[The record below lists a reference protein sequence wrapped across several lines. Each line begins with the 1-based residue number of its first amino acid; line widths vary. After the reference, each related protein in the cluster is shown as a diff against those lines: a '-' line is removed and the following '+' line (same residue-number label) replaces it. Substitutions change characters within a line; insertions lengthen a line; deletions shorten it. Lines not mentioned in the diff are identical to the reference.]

1 MRMLAL
7 VITKLGWTLIG
18 LLAAIN
24 LLSAVRVAFYMRRMR
39 RPALPWFFVTLL
51 LTAVPYMV
59 YALYCNFGWLLR
71 GRDHEQARRHE
82 PFGAPPRE
90 VPRGRPSRCPHC
102 GHIIDPAEPS
112 GAGAVPTCPHCGM
125 VIEEKTLA

>member
-24 LLSAVRVAFYMRRMR
+24 LLSAVRVAFFMRRMG
-39 RPALPWFFVTLL
+39 RPAVPWFFVTLL
-51 LTAVPYMV
+51 LTAVPYTV

-71 GRDHEQARRHE
+71 GRDDEEARRPQPLDGPH
-82 PFGAPPRE
+82 AKAS
-90 VPRGRPSRCPHC
+90 RGRPRRCPHC
-102 GHIIDPAEPS
+102 GHVIDPAEPS
-112 GAGAVPTCPHCGM
+112 GPSAVPTCPHCGM
-125 VIEEKTLA
+125 VLEEKTLA